1 MNAIETSGLTKN
13 YGDLCAVNKLNLNCD
28 NEIYGLLGPNG
39 SGKTTTI
46 RMLTTLLHPTSG
58 SASVCGYDVVDDAAK
73 VRNCIS
79 YVPQDMAVDIRLTG
93 RENVDFFAKLYGIG
107 NRSERKRRVDD
118 ALSVMDLSDR
128 ADDLTKTYSG
138 GMRRRLELAQALV
151 HEPEVLF
158 LDEPTIG
165 LDVAARRS
173 IWEHIFS
180 LRKSGMTVLV
190 TTHQMDE
197 AERYCDRVGILKM
210 GVVVREGTPTQLK
223 SDLMK
228 DVLLIRADGGA
239 PSILPDGLTFIGEGD
254 LDGEYIFAANHGS
267 EVLPALLR
275 TFETAGVKVF
285 SSSIREP
292 TLEDVYMQSCGVG
305 TEDTGAFDDRQF
317 RNLMVRR

>member
-1 MNAIETSGLTKN
+1 MSKIETVDLTKN
-13 YGDLCAVNKLNLNCD
+13 YGNLCAINKLNILCD

-46 RMLTTLLHPTSG
+46 RMLTTLLNPTSG
-58 SASVCGYDVVDDAAK
+58 SASVCGYDVMDNAAK

-93 RENVDFFAKLYGIG
+93 RENVTFFAKLYGIR
-107 NRSERKRRVDD
+107 NRAERQRRVDN
-118 ALSVMDLSDR
+118 AISVMDLSDR
-128 ADDLTKTYSG
+128 ADDMTKTYSG

-197 AERYCDRVGILKM
+197 AERYCDRVGILKK
-210 GVVVREGTPTQLK
+210 GVIVREGRPVQLK

-228 DVLLIRADGGA
+228 DVIIIRANGGI
-239 PSILPDGLTFIGEGD
+239 PSTLPDGLTFIGDGD
-254 LDGEYIFAANHGS
+254 LEGEYIFTANHGS
-267 EVLPALLR
+267 EVLPNLLR
-275 TFETAGVKVF
+275 IFETEGVKVL
-285 SSSIREP
+285 SSFIREP
-292 TLEDVYMQSCGVG
+292 TLEDVYMQSCGNG
-305 TEDTGAFDDRQF
+305 TEDLGSFDDRQF